1 MAWYDDYLQQGRG
14 LVQRGQ
20 NWLTGNN
27 LTSQNPN
34 TIRAMNAQPF
44 NANARISDTS
54 FSDRSYEDPGFQH
67 PPKAFPRDTSGMY
80 APNAGNIHRDPTP
93 DWRGSYIHDQFGNA
107 PELFSNEPRMMNLN
121 RDGIMGTDKVQD
133 KTNFLQKILNNTL
146 IGKVMGGVKRPEEMQ
161 TAYESITGSADD
173 QGYGTYKGNQY
184 KIQDG
189 KIYSE
194 LYPHGKNFDS
204 GFGSKSI
211 EEMENEGYG
220 SIGWAQDRLQKGKK
234 ISKRLHDIL
243 QSRGIGKGGNWMDRP
258 TDEGA
263 QFKPDVPVG
272 PIDTGQKPTYEGPAA
287 VSFNP
292 QQFAKAGRRATVG
305 RGFSDPGKGSYGPWK
320 ADGGRIGYQD
330 GELVEQET
338 DFIEGPH
345 GGEEFQE
352 TVVEGQ
358 EQPSREQL
366 EALAMEIF
374 QLPLEQLDEQQLLVV
389 YQEAMQGRPME
400 EAVQEEDVQ
409 FAAQGG
415 LAGLL

>member
-194 LYPHGKNFDS
+194 LYLNL
-204 GFGSKSI
+204 
-211 EEMENEGYG
+211 M
-220 SIGWAQDRLQKGKK
+220 
-234 ISKRLHDIL
+234 
-243 QSRGIGKGGNWMDRP
+243 
-258 TDEGA
+258 
-263 QFKPDVPVG
+263 
-272 PIDTGQKPTYEGPAA
+272 
-287 VSFNP
+287 
-292 QQFAKAGRRATVG
+292 
-305 RGFSDPGKGSYGPWK
+305 
-320 ADGGRIGYQD
+320 YQ
-330 GELVEQET
+330 
-338 DFIEGPH
+338 
-345 GGEEFQE
+345 
-352 TVVEGQ
+352 
-358 EQPSREQL
+358 
-366 EALAMEIF
+366 
-374 QLPLEQLDEQQLLVV
+374 
-389 YQEAMQGRPME
+389 
-400 EAVQEEDVQ
+400 
-409 FAAQGG
+409 
-415 LAGLL
+415 